1 MPKHVSLAIIVL
13 GFLLAGPA
21 HAQDTA
27 RREHHSVNVSTS
39 REGQIAYYASP
50 DESCG
55 KGVSPE
61 ITITEQHSYGKIVFR
76 RDRLMAF
83 ASTIP
88 PRAVKCRGKFVDV
101 TSVFYKPAAKFHGS
115 DRAVLRIRF
124 PVPDSPTD
132 TLTDEIY
139 ITVR

>member
-1 MPKHVSLAIIVL
+1 MPKHVSLPIIVL
-13 GFLLAGPA
+13 GFLLAGTA
-21 HAQDTA
+21 LAQDAA
-27 RREHHSVNVSTS
+27 RREHHSVNVTTS

-55 KGVSPE
+55 KGLPPE
-61 ITITEQHSYGKIVFR
+61 ITVAEQPSYGKIIFR

-83 ASTIP
+83 AATIP

-124 PVPDSPTD
+124 PVPDGPAD
-132 TLTDEIY
+132 TLIDEIY
-139 ITVR
+139 IAVR

>member
-1 MPKHVSLAIIVL
+1 MPKHVFLPISVL
-13 GFLLAGPA
+13 GLLLAGGA
-21 HAQDTA
+21 LAQDAA
-27 RREHHSVNVSTS
+27 RRGHHSVNVSTS

-55 KGVSPE
+55 KGVPPE
-61 ITITEQHSYGKIVFR
+61 ITIVEQPSYGKIVFR
-76 RDRLMAF
+76 HDRLVAF
-83 ASTIP
+83 AATVP

-124 PVPDSPTD
+124 PVPGGTAD
-132 TLTDEIY
+132 TLIDEIY

>member
-1 MPKHVSLAIIVL
+1 MPKHVFLPISVL
-13 GFLLAGPA
+13 GLLLAGGA
-21 HAQDTA
+21 LAQDAA
-27 RREHHSVNVSTS
+27 RRGHHSVNVSTS

-55 KGVSPE
+55 KGAPPE
-61 ITITEQHSYGKIVFR
+61 ITIAEQPSYGKIVFR
-76 RDRLMAF
+76 HDRLVAF
-83 ASTIP
+83 AATVP

-124 PVPDSPTD
+124 PVPGGTAD
-132 TLTDEIY
+132 TLIDEIY